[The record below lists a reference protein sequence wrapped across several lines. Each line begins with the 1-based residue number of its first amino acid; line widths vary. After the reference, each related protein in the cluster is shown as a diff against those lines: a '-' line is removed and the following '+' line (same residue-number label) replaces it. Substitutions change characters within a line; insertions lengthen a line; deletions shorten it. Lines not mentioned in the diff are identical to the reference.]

1 MATATPPS
9 QPSSDEAAQIVG
21 ERLQDDLVD
30 AGLER
35 SAARAIHGALELVVL
50 RLMLVLA
57 TKQDLRDLAD
67 ALRREFTA
75 RFEQQDSTTGAARRE
90 FRSRFDQQN
99 GAIAAMRREF
109 EARFN
114 QQDGAI
120 AAMRREFEARFS
132 QQDRAI
138 AELRRDLRWGFGLI
152 ITIGVALL
160 IAVLTAMISLL
171 SNGA

>member
-21 ERLQDDLVD
+21 EHL
-30 AGLER
+30 
-35 SAARAIHGALELVVL
+35 
-50 RLMLVLA
+50 
-57 TKQDLRDLAD
+57 
-67 ALRREFTA
+67 
-75 RFEQQDSTTGAARRE
+75 
-90 FRSRFDQQN
+90 
-99 GAIAAMRREF
+99 
-109 EARFN
+109 
-114 QQDGAI
+114 QDGAI